1 MNLKLDYKKTIKVGF
16 AFAIIQCFWV
26 VYDYVIPLL
35 IDNAFGLSNAMR
47 GLIMGLDNLLAL
59 FMLPLFG
66 KISDSCKSKYGRR
79 TPFIVLGTLA
89 AIVLMIFIPVT
100 TASQLKEANVIRND
114 LETRFVEDAAFR
126 QEKLGE
132 FYDKAESGDH
142 EYISSIIFNDIKNHD
157 INREDFI
164 KLHSADNNDY
174 EALRKSIISALNI
187 KDKVN
192 KNGEITKKASVK
204 KDNAEALEK
213 CKTDPVFKEEY
224 EKYRNETDVVI
235 PYYSRFAEE
244 SVERY
249 INDQVYNQ
257 VTKQHIV
264 RLVFFILILF
274 LVLVAMGTYRSPA
287 VALMPDVTP
296 KPLRSQANAIINLAG
311 GVGGAIATITY
322 MVGFLINENGYVGIY
337 IANALSMGILLLCFI
352 KLVNEPKMVD
362 ECRRIC
368 EEYGITDE
376 DDEAVDLREQE
387 AEDGVTADKAADE
400 AVLST
405 EKQKLKKAKTIS
417 FLLILAS
424 IFMWFM
430 GYNAVSSN
438 LSIYIVNVLGCTP
451 FIGTVV
457 SAASMAVSAVAFI
470 PVGMLAVKIGR
481 KKSIMLGLLF
491 ATVSFV
497 CVFLFIKPQWGI
509 SVKAIMFALFYL
521 IAGFGLIVV
530 NVNTF
535 PMVVELSAA
544 KDVGKYTGYYYMA
557 TMSAQAITPYIGGL
571 FMDHLSNRSLFAYS
585 AVCVIISI
593 VLMALVKH
601 GDSKPLPKKKVYEMM
616 EDVD

>member
-126 QEKLGE
+126 QEKLTE
-132 FYDKAESGDH
+132 FYDDAESG
-142 EYISSIIFNDIKNHD
+142 ENKYISKIVFDELSGK
-157 INREDFI
+157 
-164 KLHSADNNDY
+164 
-174 EALRKSIISALNI
+174 IS
-187 KDKVN
+187 
-192 KNGEITKKASVK
+192 
-204 KDNAEALEK
+204 
-213 CKTDPVFKEEY
+213 KEEFV
-224 EKYRNETDVVI
+224 NLTTDDEAG
-235 PYYSRFAEE
+235 YFNRFAKDGMN
-244 SVERY
+244 RY

-257 VTKQHIV
+257 VTKQHSV
-264 RLVFFILILF
+264 RLVFFILVLF

-376 DDEAVDLREQE
+376 DDEAVDLKEQE

-405 EKQKLKKAKTIS
+405 EKQKLKKSKTIS

-535 PMVVELSAA
+535 PMVVELSSA

-571 FMDHLSNRSLFAYS
+571 FMDHL
-585 AVCVIISI
+585 
-593 VLMALVKH
+593 
-601 GDSKPLPKKKVYEMM
+601 
-616 EDVD
+616 

>member
-79 TPFIVLGTLA
+79 TPLIVLGTLA

-126 QEKLGE
+126 QEKLTE
-132 FYDKAESGDH
+132 FYDDAESG
-142 EYISSIIFNDIKNHD
+142 ENKYISKIVFDELSGK
-157 INREDFI
+157 
-164 KLHSADNNDY
+164 
-174 EALRKSIISALNI
+174 IS
-187 KDKVN
+187 
-192 KNGEITKKASVK
+192 
-204 KDNAEALEK
+204 
-213 CKTDPVFKEEY
+213 KEEFV
-224 EKYRNETDVVI
+224 NLTTDDEAG
-235 PYYSRFAEE
+235 YFNRFAKDGMN
-244 SVERY
+244 RY

-257 VTKQHIV
+257 VTKQHSV
-264 RLVFFILILF
+264 RLVFFILVLF

-376 DDEAVDLREQE
+376 DDEAVDLKEQE

-405 EKQKLKKAKTIS
+405 EKQKLKKSKTIS

>member
-126 QEKLGE
+126 QEKLTE
-132 FYDKAESGDH
+132 FYDDAESG
-142 EYISSIIFNDIKNHD
+142 ENKYISKIVFDELSGK
-157 INREDFI
+157 
-164 KLHSADNNDY
+164 
-174 EALRKSIISALNI
+174 IS
-187 KDKVN
+187 
-192 KNGEITKKASVK
+192 
-204 KDNAEALEK
+204 
-213 CKTDPVFKEEY
+213 KEEFV
-224 EKYRNETDVVI
+224 NLTTDDEAG
-235 PYYSRFAEE
+235 YFNRFAKDGMN
-244 SVERY
+244 RY

-257 VTKQHIV
+257 VTKQHSV

-376 DDEAVDLREQE
+376 DDEAVDLKEQE

-400 AVLST
+400 TVLSA

-457 SAASMAVSAVAFI
+457 SAASMAVSALAFI

-535 PMVVELSAA
+535 PMVVELSSA

>member
-114 LETRFVEDAAFR
+114 LETRFIEDAAFR
-126 QEKLGE
+126 QEKLTE
-132 FYDKAESGDH
+132 FYDDAESG
-142 EYISSIIFNDIKNHD
+142 ENKYISKIVFDELSGK
-157 INREDFI
+157 
-164 KLHSADNNDY
+164 
-174 EALRKSIISALNI
+174 IS
-187 KDKVN
+187 
-192 KNGEITKKASVK
+192 
-204 KDNAEALEK
+204 
-213 CKTDPVFKEEY
+213 KEEFV
-224 EKYRNETDVVI
+224 NLTTDDEAG
-235 PYYSRFAEE
+235 YFNRFAKDGMN
-244 SVERY
+244 RY

-257 VTKQHIV
+257 VTKQHSV
-264 RLVFFILILF
+264 RLVFFILVLF

-362 ECRRIC
+362 DCRRIC

-400 AVLST
+400 TVLSA
-405 EKQKLKKAKTIS
+405 EKQKLKKSKTIS

-535 PMVVELSAA
+535 PMVVELSSA

>member
-114 LETRFVEDAAFR
+114 LETRFIEDAAFR
-126 QEKLGE
+126 QEKLTE
-132 FYDKAESGDH
+132 FYDDAESG
-142 EYISSIIFNDIKNHD
+142 ENKYISKIVFDELSGK
-157 INREDFI
+157 
-164 KLHSADNNDY
+164 
-174 EALRKSIISALNI
+174 IS
-187 KDKVN
+187 
-192 KNGEITKKASVK
+192 
-204 KDNAEALEK
+204 
-213 CKTDPVFKEEY
+213 KEEFV
-224 EKYRNETDVVI
+224 NLTTDDEAG
-235 PYYSRFAEE
+235 YFNRFAKDGMN
-244 SVERY
+244 RY

-257 VTKQHIV
+257 VTKQHSV
-264 RLVFFILILF
+264 RLVFFILVLF

-405 EKQKLKKAKTIS
+405 EKQKLKKSKTIS

-497 CVFLFIKPQWGI
+497 CVFLFIKPQWGV

-521 IAGFGLIVV
+521 ISGFGLIVV
-530 NVNTF
+530 NVNTL

-593 VLMALVKH
+593 VLRALVKH

>member
-126 QEKLGE
+126 QEKLTE
-132 FYDKAESGDH
+132 FYDDAESG
-142 EYISSIIFNDIKNHD
+142 ENKYISKIVFDELSGK
-157 INREDFI
+157 
-164 KLHSADNNDY
+164 
-174 EALRKSIISALNI
+174 IS
-187 KDKVN
+187 
-192 KNGEITKKASVK
+192 
-204 KDNAEALEK
+204 
-213 CKTDPVFKEEY
+213 KEEFV
-224 EKYRNETDVVI
+224 NLTTDDEAG
-235 PYYSRFAEE
+235 YFNRFAKDGMN
-244 SVERY
+244 RY

-257 VTKQHIV
+257 VTKQHSV

-376 DDEAVDLREQE
+376 DDEAVDLKEQE

-400 AVLST
+400 TVLSA

-530 NVNTF
+530 NVNPF
-535 PMVVELSAA
+535 PMVVELSSA

>member
-126 QEKLGE
+126 QEKLTE
-132 FYDKAESGDH
+132 FYDDAESG
-142 EYISSIIFNDIKNHD
+142 ENKYISKIVFDELSGK
-157 INREDFI
+157 
-164 KLHSADNNDY
+164 
-174 EALRKSIISALNI
+174 IS
-187 KDKVN
+187 
-192 KNGEITKKASVK
+192 
-204 KDNAEALEK
+204 
-213 CKTDPVFKEEY
+213 KEEFV
-224 EKYRNETDVVI
+224 NLTTDDEAG
-235 PYYSRFAEE
+235 YFNRFAKDGMN
-244 SVERY
+244 RY

-257 VTKQHIV
+257 VTKQHSV
-264 RLVFFILILF
+264 RLVFFILVLF

-376 DDEAVDLREQE
+376 DDEAIDLKEQE

-400 AVLST
+400 AVLSA
-405 EKQKLKKAKTIS
+405 EKQKLKKSKTIS

-497 CVFLFIKPQWGI
+497 CVFLFIKPQWGT

-535 PMVVELSAA
+535 PMVVELSSA

>member
-114 LETRFVEDAAFR
+114 LETRFIEDAAFR
-126 QEKLGE
+126 QEKLTE
-132 FYDKAESGDH
+132 FYDDAESG
-142 EYISSIIFNDIKNHD
+142 ENKYISKIVFDELSGK
-157 INREDFI
+157 
-164 KLHSADNNDY
+164 
-174 EALRKSIISALNI
+174 IS
-187 KDKVN
+187 
-192 KNGEITKKASVK
+192 
-204 KDNAEALEK
+204 
-213 CKTDPVFKEEY
+213 KEEFV
-224 EKYRNETDVVI
+224 NLTTDDEAG
-235 PYYSRFAEE
+235 YFNRFAKDGMN
-244 SVERY
+244 RY

-257 VTKQHIV
+257 VTKQHSV
-264 RLVFFILILF
+264 RLVFFILVLF

-376 DDEAVDLREQE
+376 DDEAVDLKEQE
-387 AEDGVTADKAADE
+387 AEDGVTADKATDE

-405 EKQKLKKAKTIS
+405 EKQKLKKSKTIS

-497 CVFLFIKPQWGI
+497 CVFLFIKPQWGV

-521 IAGFGLIVV
+521 ISGFGLIVV

>member
-126 QEKLGE
+126 QEKLTE
-132 FYDKAESGDH
+132 FYDDAESG
-142 EYISSIIFNDIKNHD
+142 ENKYISKIVFDELSGK
-157 INREDFI
+157 
-164 KLHSADNNDY
+164 
-174 EALRKSIISALNI
+174 IS
-187 KDKVN
+187 
-192 KNGEITKKASVK
+192 
-204 KDNAEALEK
+204 
-213 CKTDPVFKEEY
+213 KEEFV
-224 EKYRNETDVVI
+224 NLTTDDEAG
-235 PYYSRFAEE
+235 YFNRFAKDGMN
-244 SVERY
+244 RY

-257 VTKQHIV
+257 VTKQHSV

-376 DDEAVDLREQE
+376 DDEAVDLKEQE

-400 AVLST
+400 TVLSA
-405 EKQKLKKAKTIS
+405 EKQKLKKSKTIS

-497 CVFLFIKPQWGI
+497 CVFLFIKPQWGT

-535 PMVVELSAA
+535 PMVVELSSA

>member
-114 LETRFVEDAAFR
+114 LETRFIEDAAFR
-126 QEKLGE
+126 QEKLTE
-132 FYDKAESGDH
+132 FYDDAESG
-142 EYISSIIFNDIKNHD
+142 ENKYISKIVFDELSGK
-157 INREDFI
+157 
-164 KLHSADNNDY
+164 
-174 EALRKSIISALNI
+174 IS
-187 KDKVN
+187 
-192 KNGEITKKASVK
+192 
-204 KDNAEALEK
+204 
-213 CKTDPVFKEEY
+213 KEEFV
-224 EKYRNETDVVI
+224 NLTTDDEAG
-235 PYYSRFAEE
+235 YFNRFAKDGMN
-244 SVERY
+244 RY

-257 VTKQHIV
+257 VTKQHSV
-264 RLVFFILILF
+264 RLVFFILVLF

-376 DDEAVDLREQE
+376 DDEAVDLKEQE

-400 AVLST
+400 AVLSA
-405 EKQKLKKAKTIS
+405 EKQKLKKSKTIS

-497 CVFLFIKPQWGI
+497 CVFLFIKPQWGV

-521 IAGFGLIVV
+521 ISGFGLIVV

>member
-66 KISDSCKSKYGRR
+66 KISDNCKSKYGRR

-126 QEKLGE
+126 QEKLTE
-132 FYDKAESGDH
+132 FYDDAESG
-142 EYISSIIFNDIKNHD
+142 ENKYISKIVFDELSGK
-157 INREDFI
+157 
-164 KLHSADNNDY
+164 
-174 EALRKSIISALNI
+174 IS
-187 KDKVN
+187 
-192 KNGEITKKASVK
+192 
-204 KDNAEALEK
+204 
-213 CKTDPVFKEEY
+213 KEEFV
-224 EKYRNETDVVI
+224 NLTTDDEAG
-235 PYYSRFAEE
+235 YFNRFAKDGMN
-244 SVERY
+244 RY

-257 VTKQHIV
+257 VTKQHSV
-264 RLVFFILILF
+264 RLVFFILVLF

-376 DDEAVDLREQE
+376 DDEAVDLKEQE

-405 EKQKLKKAKTIS
+405 EKQKLKKSKTIS

>member
-126 QEKLGE
+126 QEKLTE
-132 FYDKAESGDH
+132 FYDDAESG
-142 EYISSIIFNDIKNHD
+142 ENKYISKIVFDELSGK
-157 INREDFI
+157 
-164 KLHSADNNDY
+164 
-174 EALRKSIISALNI
+174 IS
-187 KDKVN
+187 
-192 KNGEITKKASVK
+192 
-204 KDNAEALEK
+204 
-213 CKTDPVFKEEY
+213 KEEFV
-224 EKYRNETDVVI
+224 NLTTDDEAG
-235 PYYSRFAEE
+235 YFNRFAKDGMN
-244 SVERY
+244 RY

-257 VTKQHIV
+257 VTKQHSV

-376 DDEAVDLREQE
+376 DDEAVDLKEQE

-400 AVLST
+400 TVLSA

-535 PMVVELSAA
+535 PMVVELSSA

>member
-114 LETRFVEDAAFR
+114 LETRFIEDAAFR
-126 QEKLGE
+126 QEKLTE
-132 FYDKAESGDH
+132 FYDDAESG
-142 EYISSIIFNDIKNHD
+142 ENKYISKIVFDELSGK
-157 INREDFI
+157 
-164 KLHSADNNDY
+164 
-174 EALRKSIISALNI
+174 IS
-187 KDKVN
+187 
-192 KNGEITKKASVK
+192 
-204 KDNAEALEK
+204 
-213 CKTDPVFKEEY
+213 KEEFV
-224 EKYRNETDVVI
+224 NLTTDDEAG
-235 PYYSRFAEE
+235 YFNRFAKDGMN
-244 SVERY
+244 RY

-257 VTKQHIV
+257 VTKQHSV
-264 RLVFFILILF
+264 RLVFFILVLF

-400 AVLST
+400 AVLSA
-405 EKQKLKKAKTIS
+405 EKQKLKKSKTIS

-535 PMVVELSAA
+535 PMVVELSSA

-557 TMSAQAITPYIGGL
+557 TMSAQAITPYIGGV
-571 FMDHLSNRSLFAYS
+571 FMDHLSIRSLFAYS

>member
-126 QEKLGE
+126 QEKLTE
-132 FYDKAESGDH
+132 FYDDAESG
-142 EYISSIIFNDIKNHD
+142 ENKYISKIVFDELSGK
-157 INREDFI
+157 
-164 KLHSADNNDY
+164 
-174 EALRKSIISALNI
+174 IS
-187 KDKVN
+187 
-192 KNGEITKKASVK
+192 
-204 KDNAEALEK
+204 
-213 CKTDPVFKEEY
+213 KEEFV
-224 EKYRNETDVVI
+224 NLTTDDEAG
-235 PYYSRFAEE
+235 YFNRFAKDGMN
-244 SVERY
+244 RY

-257 VTKQHIV
+257 VTKQHSV
-264 RLVFFILILF
+264 RLVFFILVLF

-376 DDEAVDLREQE
+376 DDEAVDLKEQE

-400 AVLST
+400 AVLSA
-405 EKQKLKKAKTIS
+405 EKQKLKKSKTIS

>member
-66 KISDSCKSKYGRR
+66 KISDNCKSKYGRR

-126 QEKLGE
+126 QEKLTE
-132 FYDKAESGDH
+132 FYDDAESG
-142 EYISSIIFNDIKNHD
+142 ENKYISKIVFDELSGK
-157 INREDFI
+157 
-164 KLHSADNNDY
+164 
-174 EALRKSIISALNI
+174 IS
-187 KDKVN
+187 
-192 KNGEITKKASVK
+192 
-204 KDNAEALEK
+204 
-213 CKTDPVFKEEY
+213 KEEFV
-224 EKYRNETDVVI
+224 NLTTDDEAG
-235 PYYSRFAEE
+235 YFNRFAKDGMN
-244 SVERY
+244 RY

-257 VTKQHIV
+257 VTKQHSV
-264 RLVFFILILF
+264 RLVFFILVLF

-387 AEDGVTADKAADE
+387 AEDGVTADKATDE
-400 AVLST
+400 TVLSA
-405 EKQKLKKAKTIS
+405 EKQKLKKSKTIS

-535 PMVVELSAA
+535 PMVVELSSA

>member
-126 QEKLGE
+126 QEKLTE
-132 FYDKAESGDH
+132 FYDDAESG
-142 EYISSIIFNDIKNHD
+142 ENKYISKIVFDELSGK
-157 INREDFI
+157 
-164 KLHSADNNDY
+164 
-174 EALRKSIISALNI
+174 IS
-187 KDKVN
+187 
-192 KNGEITKKASVK
+192 
-204 KDNAEALEK
+204 
-213 CKTDPVFKEEY
+213 KEEFV
-224 EKYRNETDVVI
+224 NLTTDDEAG
-235 PYYSRFAEE
+235 YFNRFAKDGMN
-244 SVERY
+244 RY

-257 VTKQHIV
+257 VTKQHSV
-264 RLVFFILILF
+264 RLVFFILVLF

-405 EKQKLKKAKTIS
+405 EKQKLKKSKTIS

-497 CVFLFIKPQWGI
+497 CVFLFIKPQWGV

-521 IAGFGLIVV
+521 ISGFGLIVV

>member
-47 GLIMGLDNLLAL
+47 GLIMALDNLLAL

-114 LETRFVEDAAFR
+114 LETRFIEDAAFR
-126 QEKLGE
+126 QEKLTE
-132 FYDKAESGDH
+132 FYDDAESG
-142 EYISSIIFNDIKNHD
+142 ENKYISKIVVDELSGK
-157 INREDFI
+157 
-164 KLHSADNNDY
+164 
-174 EALRKSIISALNI
+174 IS
-187 KDKVN
+187 
-192 KNGEITKKASVK
+192 
-204 KDNAEALEK
+204 
-213 CKTDPVFKEEY
+213 KEEFV
-224 EKYRNETDVVI
+224 NLTTDDEAG
-235 PYYSRFAEE
+235 YFNRFAKDGMN
-244 SVERY
+244 RY

-257 VTKQHIV
+257 VTKQHSV

-400 AVLST
+400 AVLSA
-405 EKQKLKKAKTIS
+405 EKQKLKKSKTIS

-535 PMVVELSAA
+535 PMVVELSSA

>member
-114 LETRFVEDAAFR
+114 LETRFIEDAAFR
-126 QEKLGE
+126 QEKLTE
-132 FYDKAESGDH
+132 FYDDAESG
-142 EYISSIIFNDIKNHD
+142 ENKYISKIVFDELSGK
-157 INREDFI
+157 
-164 KLHSADNNDY
+164 
-174 EALRKSIISALNI
+174 IS
-187 KDKVN
+187 
-192 KNGEITKKASVK
+192 
-204 KDNAEALEK
+204 
-213 CKTDPVFKEEY
+213 KEEFV
-224 EKYRNETDVVI
+224 NLTTDDEAG
-235 PYYSRFAEE
+235 YFNRFAKDGMN
-244 SVERY
+244 RY

-257 VTKQHIV
+257 VTKQHSV
-264 RLVFFILILF
+264 RLVFFILVLF

-376 DDEAVDLREQE
+376 DDEAVDLKEQE

-400 AVLST
+400 TVLSA
-405 EKQKLKKAKTIS
+405 EKQKLKKSKTIS

-497 CVFLFIKPQWGI
+497 CVFLFIKPQWGT
-509 SVKAIMFALFYL
+509 SVKAVMFALFYL

-535 PMVVELSAA
+535 PMVVELSSA

>member
-114 LETRFVEDAAFR
+114 LETRFIEDAAFR
-126 QEKLGE
+126 QEKLTE
-132 FYDKAESGDH
+132 FYDDAESG
-142 EYISSIIFNDIKNHD
+142 ENKYISKIVFDELSGK
-157 INREDFI
+157 
-164 KLHSADNNDY
+164 
-174 EALRKSIISALNI
+174 IS
-187 KDKVN
+187 
-192 KNGEITKKASVK
+192 
-204 KDNAEALEK
+204 
-213 CKTDPVFKEEY
+213 KEEFV
-224 EKYRNETDVVI
+224 NLTTDDEAG
-235 PYYSRFAEE
+235 YFNRFAKDGMN
-244 SVERY
+244 RY

-257 VTKQHIV
+257 VTKQHSV
-264 RLVFFILILF
+264 RLVFFILVLF

-337 IANALSMGILLLCFI
+337 VANALSMGILLLCFI

-400 AVLST
+400 AVLSA
-405 EKQKLKKAKTIS
+405 EKQKLKKSKTIS

-497 CVFLFIKPQWGI
+497 CVFLFIKPQWGV

-521 IAGFGLIVV
+521 ISGFGLIVV

>member
-66 KISDSCKSKYGRR
+66 KISDNCRSKYGRR

-126 QEKLGE
+126 QEKLTE
-132 FYDKAESGDH
+132 FYDDAESG
-142 EYISSIIFNDIKNHD
+142 ENKYISKIVFDELSGK
-157 INREDFI
+157 
-164 KLHSADNNDY
+164 
-174 EALRKSIISALNI
+174 IS
-187 KDKVN
+187 
-192 KNGEITKKASVK
+192 
-204 KDNAEALEK
+204 
-213 CKTDPVFKEEY
+213 KEEFV
-224 EKYRNETDVVI
+224 NLTTDDEAG
-235 PYYSRFAEE
+235 YFNRFAKDGMN
-244 SVERY
+244 RY

-264 RLVFFILILF
+264 RLVFFILVLF

-376 DDEAVDLREQE
+376 DDEAVDLKEQE

-405 EKQKLKKAKTIS
+405 EKQKLKKSKTIS

-497 CVFLFIKPQWGI
+497 CVFLFIKPQWGV

-521 IAGFGLIVV
+521 ISGFGLIVV

>member
-114 LETRFVEDAAFR
+114 LETRFIEDAAFR
-126 QEKLGE
+126 QEKLTE
-132 FYDKAESGDH
+132 FYDDAESG
-142 EYISSIIFNDIKNHD
+142 ENKYISKIVFDELSGK
-157 INREDFI
+157 
-164 KLHSADNNDY
+164 
-174 EALRKSIISALNI
+174 IS
-187 KDKVN
+187 
-192 KNGEITKKASVK
+192 
-204 KDNAEALEK
+204 
-213 CKTDPVFKEEY
+213 KEEFV
-224 EKYRNETDVVI
+224 NLTTDDEAG
-235 PYYSRFAEE
+235 YFNRFAKDGMN
-244 SVERY
+244 RY

-257 VTKQHIV
+257 VTKQHSV
-264 RLVFFILILF
+264 RLVFFILVLF

-376 DDEAVDLREQE
+376 DDEAVDLKEQE

-400 AVLST
+400 AVLSA
-405 EKQKLKKAKTIS
+405 EKQKLKKSKTIS

-497 CVFLFIKPQWGI
+497 CVFLFIKPQWGT

-535 PMVVELSAA
+535 PMVVELSSA

>member
-114 LETRFVEDAAFR
+114 LETRFIEDAAFR
-126 QEKLGE
+126 QEKLTE
-132 FYDKAESGDH
+132 FYDDAESG
-142 EYISSIIFNDIKNHD
+142 ENKYISKIVFDELSGK
-157 INREDFI
+157 
-164 KLHSADNNDY
+164 
-174 EALRKSIISALNI
+174 IS
-187 KDKVN
+187 
-192 KNGEITKKASVK
+192 
-204 KDNAEALEK
+204 
-213 CKTDPVFKEEY
+213 KEEFV
-224 EKYRNETDVVI
+224 NLTTDDEAG
-235 PYYSRFAEE
+235 YFNRFAKDGMN
-244 SVERY
+244 RY

-257 VTKQHIV
+257 VTKQHSV

-322 MVGFLINENGYVGIY
+322 MVGFLINENGYGGIY

-376 DDEAVDLREQE
+376 DDEAVDLKEQE

-400 AVLST
+400 TVLSA
-405 EKQKLKKAKTIS
+405 EKQKLKKSKTIS

-535 PMVVELSAA
+535 PMVVELSSA

>member
-114 LETRFVEDAAFR
+114 LETRFIEDAAFR
-126 QEKLGE
+126 QEKLTE
-132 FYDKAESGDH
+132 FYDDAESG
-142 EYISSIIFNDIKNHD
+142 ENKYISKIVFDELSGK
-157 INREDFI
+157 
-164 KLHSADNNDY
+164 
-174 EALRKSIISALNI
+174 IS
-187 KDKVN
+187 
-192 KNGEITKKASVK
+192 
-204 KDNAEALEK
+204 
-213 CKTDPVFKEEY
+213 KEEFV
-224 EKYRNETDVVI
+224 NLTTDDEAG
-235 PYYSRFAEE
+235 YFNRFAKDGMN
-244 SVERY
+244 RY

-257 VTKQHIV
+257 VTKQHSV
-264 RLVFFILILF
+264 RLVFFILVLF

-376 DDEAVDLREQE
+376 DDEAVDLKEQE

-400 AVLST
+400 AVLSA
-405 EKQKLKKAKTIS
+405 EKQKLKKSKTIS

-497 CVFLFIKPQWGI
+497 CVFLFIKPQWGT
-509 SVKAIMFALFYL
+509 SVKAVMFALFYL

>member
-114 LETRFVEDAAFR
+114 LETRFIEDAAFR
-126 QEKLGE
+126 QEKLTE
-132 FYDKAESGDH
+132 FYDDAESG
-142 EYISSIIFNDIKNHD
+142 ENKYISKIVFDELSGKISKKEFVNLTTDDEAGYFN
-157 INREDFI
+157 
-164 KLHSADNNDY
+164 
-174 EALRKSIISALNI
+174 
-187 KDKVN
+187 
-192 KNGEITKKASVK
+192 
-204 KDNAEALEK
+204 
-213 CKTDPVFKEEY
+213 
-224 EKYRNETDVVI
+224 
-235 PYYSRFAEE
+235 RFAKDGMN
-244 SVERY
+244 RY

-257 VTKQHIV
+257 VTKQHSV
-264 RLVFFILILF
+264 RLVFFILVLF

-376 DDEAVDLREQE
+376 DDEAVDLKEQE

-400 AVLST
+400 TVLSA
-405 EKQKLKKAKTIS
+405 EKQKLKKSKTIS

-497 CVFLFIKPQWGI
+497 CVFLFIKPQWGT
-509 SVKAIMFALFYL
+509 SVKAVMFALFYL

-535 PMVVELSAA
+535 PMVVELSSA

>member
-126 QEKLGE
+126 QEKLTE
-132 FYDKAESGDH
+132 FYDDAESG
-142 EYISSIIFNDIKNHD
+142 ENKYISKIVFDELSGK
-157 INREDFI
+157 
-164 KLHSADNNDY
+164 
-174 EALRKSIISALNI
+174 IS
-187 KDKVN
+187 
-192 KNGEITKKASVK
+192 
-204 KDNAEALEK
+204 
-213 CKTDPVFKEEY
+213 KEEFV
-224 EKYRNETDVVI
+224 NLTTDDEAG
-235 PYYSRFAEE
+235 YFNRFAKDGMN
-244 SVERY
+244 RY

-257 VTKQHIV
+257 VTKQHSV

-376 DDEAVDLREQE
+376 DDEAVDLKEQE

-400 AVLST
+400 TVLSA
-405 EKQKLKKAKTIS
+405 EKQKLKKSKTIS

-497 CVFLFIKPQWGI
+497 CVFLFIKPQWGT
-509 SVKAIMFALFYL
+509 SVKAVMFALFYL

-535 PMVVELSAA
+535 PMVVELSSA

>member
-126 QEKLGE
+126 QEKLTE
-132 FYDKAESGDH
+132 FYDDAESG
-142 EYISSIIFNDIKNHD
+142 ENKYISKIVFDELSGK
-157 INREDFI
+157 
-164 KLHSADNNDY
+164 
-174 EALRKSIISALNI
+174 IS
-187 KDKVN
+187 
-192 KNGEITKKASVK
+192 
-204 KDNAEALEK
+204 
-213 CKTDPVFKEEY
+213 KEEFV
-224 EKYRNETDVVI
+224 NLTTDDEAG
-235 PYYSRFAEE
+235 YFNRFAKDGMN
-244 SVERY
+244 RY

-257 VTKQHIV
+257 VTKQHSV

-376 DDEAVDLREQE
+376 DDEAVDLKEQE

-405 EKQKLKKAKTIS
+405 EKQKLKKSKTIS

-497 CVFLFIKPQWGI
+497 CVFLFIKPQWGV

-521 IAGFGLIVV
+521 ISGFGLIVV

>member
-126 QEKLGE
+126 QEKLTE
-132 FYDKAESGDH
+132 FYDDAESG
-142 EYISSIIFNDIKNHD
+142 ENKYISKIVFDELSGK
-157 INREDFI
+157 
-164 KLHSADNNDY
+164 
-174 EALRKSIISALNI
+174 IS
-187 KDKVN
+187 
-192 KNGEITKKASVK
+192 
-204 KDNAEALEK
+204 
-213 CKTDPVFKEEY
+213 KEEFV
-224 EKYRNETDVVI
+224 NLTTDDEAG
-235 PYYSRFAEE
+235 YFNRFAKDGMN
-244 SVERY
+244 RY

-257 VTKQHIV
+257 VTKQHSV
-264 RLVFFILILF
+264 RLVFFILVLF

-376 DDEAVDLREQE
+376 DDEAVDLKEQE

-400 AVLST
+400 AVLSA
-405 EKQKLKKAKTIS
+405 EKQKLKKSKTIS

-535 PMVVELSAA
+535 PMVVELSSA

>member
-114 LETRFVEDAAFR
+114 LETRFIEDAAFR
-126 QEKLGE
+126 QEKLTE
-132 FYDKAESGDH
+132 FYDDAESG
-142 EYISSIIFNDIKNHD
+142 ENKYISKIVFDELSGK
-157 INREDFI
+157 
-164 KLHSADNNDY
+164 
-174 EALRKSIISALNI
+174 IS
-187 KDKVN
+187 
-192 KNGEITKKASVK
+192 
-204 KDNAEALEK
+204 
-213 CKTDPVFKEEY
+213 KEEFV
-224 EKYRNETDVVI
+224 NLTTDDEAG
-235 PYYSRFAEE
+235 YFNRFAKDGMN
-244 SVERY
+244 RY

-257 VTKQHIV
+257 VTKQHSV
-264 RLVFFILILF
+264 RLVFFILVLF

-376 DDEAVDLREQE
+376 DDEAVDLKEQE

-400 AVLST
+400 AVLSA
-405 EKQKLKKAKTIS
+405 EKQKLKKSKTIS

-497 CVFLFIKPQWGI
+497 CVFLFIKPQWGT

>member
-66 KISDSCKSKYGRR
+66 KISDNCKSKYGRR

-126 QEKLGE
+126 QEKLTE
-132 FYDKAESGDH
+132 FYDDAESG
-142 EYISSIIFNDIKNHD
+142 ENKYISKIVFDELSGK
-157 INREDFI
+157 
-164 KLHSADNNDY
+164 
-174 EALRKSIISALNI
+174 IS
-187 KDKVN
+187 
-192 KNGEITKKASVK
+192 
-204 KDNAEALEK
+204 
-213 CKTDPVFKEEY
+213 KEEFV
-224 EKYRNETDVVI
+224 NLTTDDEAG
-235 PYYSRFAEE
+235 YFNRFAKDGMN
-244 SVERY
+244 RY

-257 VTKQHIV
+257 VTKQHSV

-376 DDEAVDLREQE
+376 DDEAVDLKEQE

-400 AVLST
+400 TVLSA
-405 EKQKLKKAKTIS
+405 EKQKLKKSKTIS

-535 PMVVELSAA
+535 PMVVELSSA

>member
-66 KISDSCKSKYGRR
+66 KISDNCKSKYGRR

-126 QEKLGE
+126 QEKLTE
-132 FYDKAESGDH
+132 FYDDAESG
-142 EYISSIIFNDIKNHD
+142 ENKYISKIVFDELSGK
-157 INREDFI
+157 
-164 KLHSADNNDY
+164 
-174 EALRKSIISALNI
+174 IS
-187 KDKVN
+187 
-192 KNGEITKKASVK
+192 
-204 KDNAEALEK
+204 
-213 CKTDPVFKEEY
+213 KEEFV
-224 EKYRNETDVVI
+224 NLTTDDEAG
-235 PYYSRFAEE
+235 YFNRFAKDGMN
-244 SVERY
+244 RY

-257 VTKQHIV
+257 VTKQHSV
-264 RLVFFILILF
+264 RLVFFILVLF
-274 LVLVAMGTYRSPA
+274 MVLVAMGTYRSPA

-352 KLVNEPKMVD
+352 KLVNEPKMDD

-376 DDEAVDLREQE
+376 DDEAVDLKEQE

-400 AVLST
+400 AVLSA

-535 PMVVELSAA
+535 PMVVELSSA

>member
-114 LETRFVEDAAFR
+114 LETRFVEDTAFR
-126 QEKLGE
+126 QEKLTE
-132 FYDKAESGDH
+132 FYDDAESG
-142 EYISSIIFNDIKNHD
+142 ENKYISKIVFDELSGK
-157 INREDFI
+157 
-164 KLHSADNNDY
+164 
-174 EALRKSIISALNI
+174 IS
-187 KDKVN
+187 
-192 KNGEITKKASVK
+192 
-204 KDNAEALEK
+204 
-213 CKTDPVFKEEY
+213 KEEFV
-224 EKYRNETDVVI
+224 NLTTDDEAG
-235 PYYSRFAEE
+235 YFNRFAKDGMN
-244 SVERY
+244 RY

-257 VTKQHIV
+257 VTKQHSV
-264 RLVFFILILF
+264 RLVFFILVLF

-376 DDEAVDLREQE
+376 DDEAVDLKEQE

-400 AVLST
+400 TVLSA
-405 EKQKLKKAKTIS
+405 EKQKLKKSKTIS

-497 CVFLFIKPQWGI
+497 CVFLFIKPQWGV

-521 IAGFGLIVV
+521 ISGFGLIVV

>member
-126 QEKLGE
+126 QEKLTE
-132 FYDKAESGDH
+132 FYDDAESG
-142 EYISSIIFNDIKNHD
+142 ENKYISKIVFDELSGK
-157 INREDFI
+157 
-164 KLHSADNNDY
+164 
-174 EALRKSIISALNI
+174 IS
-187 KDKVN
+187 
-192 KNGEITKKASVK
+192 
-204 KDNAEALEK
+204 
-213 CKTDPVFKEEY
+213 KEEFV
-224 EKYRNETDVVI
+224 NLTTDDEAG
-235 PYYSRFAEE
+235 YFNRFAKDGMN
-244 SVERY
+244 RY

-257 VTKQHIV
+257 VTKQHSV
-264 RLVFFILILF
+264 RLVFFILVLF

-337 IANALSMGILLLCFI
+337 IANALSMSILLLCFI

-376 DDEAVDLREQE
+376 DDEAVDLKEQE

-400 AVLST
+400 TVLSA
-405 EKQKLKKAKTIS
+405 EKQKLKKSKTIS

-497 CVFLFIKPQWGI
+497 CVFLFIKPQWGV

-535 PMVVELSAA
+535 PMVVELSSA

>member
-114 LETRFVEDAAFR
+114 LETRFIEDAAFR
-126 QEKLGE
+126 QEKLTE
-132 FYDKAESGDH
+132 FYDDAESG
-142 EYISSIIFNDIKNHD
+142 ENKYISKIVFDELSGK
-157 INREDFI
+157 
-164 KLHSADNNDY
+164 
-174 EALRKSIISALNI
+174 IS
-187 KDKVN
+187 
-192 KNGEITKKASVK
+192 
-204 KDNAEALEK
+204 
-213 CKTDPVFKEEY
+213 KEEFV
-224 EKYRNETDVVI
+224 NLTTDDEAG
-235 PYYSRFAEE
+235 YFNRFAKDGMN
-244 SVERY
+244 RY

-257 VTKQHIV
+257 VTKQHSV
-264 RLVFFILILF
+264 RLVFFILVLF

-376 DDEAVDLREQE
+376 DDEAVDLKEQE
-387 AEDGVTADKAADE
+387 AEDGVTADKAVDE
-400 AVLST
+400 AVLSA
-405 EKQKLKKAKTIS
+405 EKQKLKKSKTIS

-535 PMVVELSAA
+535 PMVVELSSA

>member
-66 KISDSCKSKYGRR
+66 KISDNCKSKYGRR

-100 TASQLKEANVIRND
+100 TSSQLKEANVIRND

-126 QEKLGE
+126 QEKLTE
-132 FYDKAESGDH
+132 FYDDAESG
-142 EYISSIIFNDIKNHD
+142 ENKYISKIVFDELSGK
-157 INREDFI
+157 
-164 KLHSADNNDY
+164 
-174 EALRKSIISALNI
+174 IS
-187 KDKVN
+187 
-192 KNGEITKKASVK
+192 
-204 KDNAEALEK
+204 
-213 CKTDPVFKEEY
+213 KEEFV
-224 EKYRNETDVVI
+224 NLTTDDEAG
-235 PYYSRFAEE
+235 YFNRFAKDGMN
-244 SVERY
+244 RY

-264 RLVFFILILF
+264 RLVFFILVLF

-400 AVLST
+400 TVLSA
-405 EKQKLKKAKTIS
+405 EKQKLKKSKTIS

-497 CVFLFIKPQWGI
+497 CVFLFIKPQWGV

-521 IAGFGLIVV
+521 ISGFGLIVV

>member
-126 QEKLGE
+126 QEKLTE
-132 FYDKAESGDH
+132 FYDDAESG
-142 EYISSIIFNDIKNHD
+142 ENKYISKIVFDELSGK
-157 INREDFI
+157 
-164 KLHSADNNDY
+164 
-174 EALRKSIISALNI
+174 IS
-187 KDKVN
+187 
-192 KNGEITKKASVK
+192 
-204 KDNAEALEK
+204 
-213 CKTDPVFKEEY
+213 KEEFV
-224 EKYRNETDVVI
+224 NLTTDDEAG
-235 PYYSRFAEE
+235 YFNRFAKDGMN
-244 SVERY
+244 RY

-257 VTKQHIV
+257 VTKQHSV

-400 AVLST
+400 TVLSA
-405 EKQKLKKAKTIS
+405 EKQKLKKSKTIS

>member
-114 LETRFVEDAAFR
+114 LETRFIEDAAFR
-126 QEKLGE
+126 QEKLTE
-132 FYDKAESGDH
+132 FYDDAESG
-142 EYISSIIFNDIKNHD
+142 ENKYISKIVFDELSGK
-157 INREDFI
+157 
-164 KLHSADNNDY
+164 
-174 EALRKSIISALNI
+174 IS
-187 KDKVN
+187 
-192 KNGEITKKASVK
+192 
-204 KDNAEALEK
+204 
-213 CKTDPVFKEEY
+213 KEEFV
-224 EKYRNETDVVI
+224 NLTTDDEAG
-235 PYYSRFAEE
+235 YFNRFAKDGMN
-244 SVERY
+244 RY

-257 VTKQHIV
+257 VTKQHSV
-264 RLVFFILILF
+264 RLVFFILVLF

-376 DDEAVDLREQE
+376 DDEAVDLKEQE

-400 AVLST
+400 AVLSA
-405 EKQKLKKAKTIS
+405 EKQKLKKSKTIS

-497 CVFLFIKPQWGI
+497 CVFLFIKPQWGT

-535 PMVVELSAA
+535 PMVVELSSA

-585 AVCVIISI
+585 TVCVIISI

>member
-126 QEKLGE
+126 QEKLTE
-132 FYDKAESGDH
+132 FYDDAESG
-142 EYISSIIFNDIKNHD
+142 ENKYISKIVFDELSGK
-157 INREDFI
+157 
-164 KLHSADNNDY
+164 
-174 EALRKSIISALNI
+174 IS
-187 KDKVN
+187 
-192 KNGEITKKASVK
+192 
-204 KDNAEALEK
+204 
-213 CKTDPVFKEEY
+213 KEEFV
-224 EKYRNETDVVI
+224 NLTTDDEAG
-235 PYYSRFAEE
+235 YFNRFAKDGMN
-244 SVERY
+244 RY

-257 VTKQHIV
+257 VTKQHSV
-264 RLVFFILILF
+264 RLVFFILVLF

-376 DDEAVDLREQE
+376 DDEAVDLKEQE

-400 AVLST
+400 TVLSA
-405 EKQKLKKAKTIS
+405 EKQKLKKSKTIS

-535 PMVVELSAA
+535 PMVVELSSA